1 MPASE
6 CPFGRVLKVWPSACE
21 ISQMLVERARGHL
34 GGVPKNARAPKPS
47 MLPLLLTGTRQDVTR
62 LGATKCHG
70 MSQIKCKV
78 CFSSVY

>member
-1 MPASE
+1 MTLIRRELPGEMLVADLMPGSA

-47 MLPLLLTGTRQDVTR
+47 MVPGSMQWLLLTGTRQDVTR
-62 LGATKCHG
+62 
-70 MSQIKCKV
+70 
-78 CFSSVY
+78 